1 MSDFKNIQELEK
13 RLWSAADELRANT
26 GLTSQEYSRPVLGLI
41 FLRYAEYRY
50 ELAKARLLNK
60 GADTRKGRSRG
71 NHLKTAI
78 QAEGTMYVPEGAL
91 FSNLLK
97 LPEDSDLG
105 KAVNDAM
112 KALEKEN
119 EAIKDALPKTYTV
132 FDNPILASLLKNF
145 ANIRFDIGSDVF
157 GRIYE
162 YFLTEFARSEGQGGG
177 EFFTPSTLVRLIAEI
192 IEPYH
197 GTVYDPACGSGGM
210 FVQSAAFVEEHNKV
224 PGDELS
230 CFGQEKTADTVRL
243 AKMNLAVHG
252 LQGEIRE
259 GNSYYDDIHHCVDS
273 SGSGRFDFVM
283 ANPPFNVN
291 NIQKERLVDDKAR
304 FPYGMPRTDNGNYIW
319 IQQFYSA
326 LNDTGRAGFVMANS
340 ASDARASE
348 MEIRKQI
355 IEDGGIDVMIAI
367 SSNFFYTVTLPC
379 SLWFMD
385 KGKRALPLSPPS
397 PPPLPDGEEPKEHYR
412 GGYNFSGMVELAR
425 NLRKNQTA
433 AEQALWEIL
442 RNRQFLNLK
451 FRRQHQI
458 GNYITDFYCHE
469 HQLVIEL
476 DGPVHESEKR
486 QKHDKKRDHYLQS
499 QGCTIIRF
507 KNDSIFND
515 TKNVLS
521 QIASTVNPSPTGKSQ
536 NEDKK
541 VRYRDTVLFIDA
553 RNIFTQVTRAV
564 RDFSSEQLNFIAN
577 IARLYR
583 GEDID
588 NTYLQNHPEPEG
600 SSPAGRGG
608 GEGFAEYD
616 LNNQFPDQVY
626 RDIPGLCK
634 IATIS
639 EIEQHGWSL
648 NPGRYVGVTHVEEDS
663 DEDFAAKLTALQE
676 ELEVLN
682 NEAHELEEVIGEN
695 VVKILGAC

>member
-50 ELAKARLLNK
+50 EMAKARLK
-60 GADTRKGRSRG
+60 EMDAEQGESRRRRSRDSS
-71 NHLKTAI
+71 LKHRI
-78 QAEGTMYVPEGAL
+78 QAEGAMYVPDKAL

-97 LPEDSDLG
+97 LSEDSDLG
-105 KAVNDAM
+105 QAVNDAM

-119 EAIKDALPKTYTV
+119 EAIRDALPTTYTR
-132 FDNPILASLLKNF
+132 FDNTILASLLKNF
-145 ANIRFDIGSDVF
+145 AGIRFDIGSDVF

-177 EFFTPSTLVRLIAEI
+177 EFFTPSTLVRLMVEI

-197 GTVYDPACGSGGM
+197 GKVYDPACGSGGM
-210 FVQSAAFVEEHNKV
+210 FVQSAAFVEEHNKT

-259 GNSYYDDIHHCVDS
+259 GNSYYDDIHHS
-273 SGSGRFDFVM
+273 TGRFDFVM
-283 ANPPFNVN
+283 ANPPFNVDK
-291 NIQKERLVDDKAR
+291 IQKERLKDDKAR
-304 FPYGMPRTDNGNYIW
+304 FPFGMPRTDNGNYIW

-326 LNDTGRAGFVMANS
+326 LNDTGRAAFVMANS

-348 MEIRKQI
+348 MEIRKEI
-355 IEDGGIDVMIAI
+355 IKIGAVDVMIAI

-379 SLWFMD
+379 SLWFFD
-385 KGKRALPLSPPS
+385 KGKQN
-397 PPPLPDGEEPKEHYR
+397 LPDIIPSEVEGSSKR
-412 GGYNFSGMVELAR
+412 G
-425 NLRKNQTA
+425 KN
-433 AEQALWEIL
+433 
-442 RNRQFLNLK
+442 
-451 FRRQHQI
+451 
-458 GNYITDFYCHE
+458 
-469 HQLVIEL
+469 
-476 DGPVHESEKR
+476 
-486 QKHDKKRDHYLQS
+486 
-499 QGCTIIRF
+499 
-507 KNDSIFND
+507 
-515 TKNVLS
+515 
-521 QIASTVNPSPTGKSQ
+521 
-536 NEDKK
+536 
-541 VRYRDTVLFIDA
+541 TVLFIDA

-577 IARLYR
+577 IVRLYR
-583 GEDID
+583 GEEVD
-588 NTYLQNHPEPEG
+588 NTYLENHSMDVIPSEPKRVEG
-600 SSPAGRGG
+600 SPN
-608 GEGFAEYD
+608 EYD
-616 LNNQFPDQVY
+616 ITHQFPDGYQ
-626 RDIPGLCK
+626 DIPGLCK
-634 IATIS
+634 VSTIS
-639 EIEQHGWSL
+639 EIEQQGWSL

-682 NEAHELEEVIGEN
+682 NEAHELEQTIGEN
-695 VVKILGAC
+695 VKKVLDAMENA